1 MGVRQSHMSKV
12 WEFRQYTV
20 MRARSHE
27 FCLTQSRGQGH
38 ISSSYIQSRGQPVLG
53 NIIWIIM
60 TKWWVIWRK
69 PTPVHTGKGES
80 IFQEQIQLCRSRD
93 SRSLVLF
100 TRSFLTSSQKSHSFL
115 HGLCSNNLPSVKQQ
129 TRNSRDLAQSLLSR
143 KVQSHLVT
151 FPFTEDELVWIIHP
165 FLRFLA
171 FF

>member
-1 MGVRQSHMSKV
+1 MRVRQSHMSKV

-20 MRARSHE
+20 MRVRSRE

-60 TKWWVIWRK
+60 TKWWLIWRK

-80 IFQEQIQLCRSRD
+80 IFQEQIQLCRSRN

-100 TRSFLTSSQKSHSFL
+100 TRSFLTSSQKSPH
-115 HGLCSNNLPSVKQQ
+115 
-129 TRNSRDLAQSLLSR
+129 T
-143 KVQSHLVT
+143 
-151 FPFTEDELVWIIHP
+151 
-165 FLRFLA
+165 A
-171 FF
+171 FFMDCVPTIYQVSSNKLGVPEIWHNLFSQERYNRISWLFLSQRMS